1 MRQIKTIAAFILL
14 ASLTATAAQAQAQN
28 WNGASNYNGYGA
40 STMNTSSNYSMR
52 DANGNL
58 TMVNGQLVGSNYS
71 QTSGVQGGASGVG
84 MQGATSTYA
93 QATAIGNS
101 LNVEVVGTHN
111 TTIIDTT
118 QVNNGDQTATNTLSH

>member
-1 MRQIKTIAAFILL
+1 MRQIKTIAALVLL
-14 ASLTATAAQAQAQN
+14 ASLAAGAAQAQN
-28 WNGASNYNGYGA
+28 WNGATNYNGYGA

-71 QTSGVQGGASGVG
+71 QTSEVGGVG
-84 MQGATSTYA
+84 GVGGIGTQGATSTYA